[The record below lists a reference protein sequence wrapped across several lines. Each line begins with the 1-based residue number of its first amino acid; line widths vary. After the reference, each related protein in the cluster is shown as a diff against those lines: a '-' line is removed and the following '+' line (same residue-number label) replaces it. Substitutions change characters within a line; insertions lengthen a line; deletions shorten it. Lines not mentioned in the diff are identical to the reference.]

1 MTTPRNILH
10 RYNIRPNRK
19 LGQCFLMDV
28 GTIGK
33 ISQAG
38 QILPG
43 DVVVEIGAGIGVLTR
58 QLALTAQRVIAVEI
72 DPFLVKILHDQ
83 FDGCPNV
90 EIFSGD
96 ILKFD
101 LSSILD
107 HYKTKVKVMGN
118 IPYNISSPVVFH
130 LLEHRTV
137 ISDFLLMLQKEV
149 VLRLVSEP
157 DHKSYGVPSVL
168 LQMYASLEK
177 LFDVPASCFYPKPK
191 VESAIICGR
200 FREKPLYELKDEPFF
215 SRIVKAAFA
224 QRRKMLINNLKS
236 AGFLKELSDA
246 DLKLALE
253 TAGIDG
259 KRRGETLTVEE
270 FGLLSNILKYRLTNL
285 R

>member
-10 RYNIRPNRK
+10 RYNIHPNRK
-19 LGQCFLMDV
+19 WGQCFLMDV

-33 ISQAG
+33 IFQASQV
-38 QILPG
+38 LPG

-72 DPFLVKILHDQ
+72 DPFLVKILQDQ
-83 FDGCPNV
+83 FDGFPNV
-90 EIFSGD
+90 EIYSGD

-101 LSSILD
+101 FYSILD
-107 HYKTKVKVMGN
+107 HYTTKVKVMGN

-130 LLEHRTV
+130 LLEHRAV

-168 LQMYASLEK
+168 LQMYTSLEK

-191 VESAIICGR
+191 VESAIIYGR

-224 QRRKMLINNLKS
+224 QRRKMLINNLKN

-246 DLKLALE
+246 DLKSALE
-253 TAGIDG
+253 MAGIDG
-259 KRRGETLTVEE
+259 KRRGETLTIEE
-270 FGLLSNILKYRLTNL
+270 FGLLSNILKYRLTKL
-285 R
+285 G